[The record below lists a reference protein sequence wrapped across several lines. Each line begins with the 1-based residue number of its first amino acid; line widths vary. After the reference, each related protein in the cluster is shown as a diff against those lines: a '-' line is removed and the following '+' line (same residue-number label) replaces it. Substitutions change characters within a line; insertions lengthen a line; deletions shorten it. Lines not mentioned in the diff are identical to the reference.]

1 MLRRVAMVSYHTSP
15 LALPGRGDSGG
26 MNVYVRELALRLG
39 ATGLACDVFTRRS
52 DPDEACITRLGPGAR
67 CVAVPAGPPRPL
79 SKDGLEAHVGEF
91 ATGLAACVEEG
102 AYDAVH
108 SHYWLSARAA
118 LDVAGAGGPPVVHT
132 AHTLALTRALP
143 DGGGAR
149 LEAEIA
155 AAREAAVLVAHTA
168 HEAEILARRYGADP
182 ERVEIIP
189 PGVDHRMFFP
199 RPQIEARA
207 ELGLADTDLVVLYLG
222 RIQRLKGA
230 DLALGALLELCRS
243 RPELASRIT
252 LLVVGGPSGDDG
264 EDTEAELHRLAADV
278 GMCADVRFFPARSH
292 ESIASFHQAADV
304 CIVPSRSES
313 FGLAALE
320 AMACGVPVVAA
331 SVDGLCHL
339 VTHEE
344 SGLLVRER
352 TPDGF
357 AAALGRVLGDEE
369 LRARFRRGARLAAA
383 PYSWGVTASAHR
395 AVYSGLT
402 APAGRVVCG

>member
-15 LALPGRGDSGG
+15 LSLPGRGDSGG

-39 ATGLACDVFTRRS
+39 ATGLHCDVFTRRS

-67 CVAVPAGPPRPL
+67 CVSVPAGPARALPKSDL
-79 SKDGLEAHVGEF
+79 AAHIGEF
-91 ATGLAACVEEG
+91 AAGLGACVEEG

-118 LDVAGAGGPPVVHT
+118 LAVADAGGPPVVHT
-132 AHTLALTRALP
+132 AHTLALSRALP

-149 LEAEIA
+149 LEAEA
-155 AAREAAVLVAHTA
+155 AVAREAAVTVALTN
-168 HEAEILARRYGADP
+168 HEAEVLVGRYGVDP

-189 PGVDHRMFFP
+189 PGVDHGRFFP
-199 RPQIEARA
+199 RPAVDARA
-207 ELGLADTDLVVLYLG
+207 ELGLRGTDLVVLYLG

-230 DLALGALLELCRS
+230 DLALGALLELCR
-243 RPELASRIT
+243 REPALASRVT

-264 EDTEAELHRLAADV
+264 EATEAELHRLAAAA
-278 GMCADVRFFPARSH
+278 GMCADVRFYPARSH
-292 ESIASFHQAADV
+292 ESIPVFHQAADV

-339 VTHEE
+339 VAHEE
-344 SGLLVRER
+344 SGLLVQDR
-352 TPDGF
+352 TPGGF
-357 AAALGRVLGDEE
+357 AAALGRVLGADDV
-369 LRARFRRGARLAAA
+369 RARLRRGARVAAA

-395 AVYSGLT
+395 VVYAGLS
-402 APAGRVVCG
+402 APTGRAVCG